1 MNAHAEF
8 DTDRASR
15 FENRFVD
22 VLNGGALCL
31 MTSLGHRTGLFDRL
45 AGMKAATS
53 AEIAAAAGLNERYVR
68 EWLGAMV
75 AGGVVEVEPA
85 SGRYHLPIEHA
96 SYLTR
101 SAPMNF
107 GVGAQFIPLL
117 GAIEDDI
124 VECFRNGGGVPYER
138 FGRFHE
144 VMAEESGQTV
154 LPVLIDQILPL
165 ADGIVERLERGA
177 TAMDVGCGRGRALML
192 LAERFPNS
200 RFLGLDLSE
209 EAIGWARGH
218 AMMKGLDNLAFDV
231 KDLSDFDRT
240 APKAAFD
247 LVMTFDA
254 IHDQPNPM
262 AMLKGLRRALK
273 DDGVYLAQDIKGS
286 CHHHK
291 NADHPIG
298 TLIYAISCMH
308 CMTVSLAQ
316 GGDGLGA
323 MWGVET
329 ARQYFGDA
337 GFRHVEVHELPHD
350 IQNYYYV
357 CRP

>member
-1 MNAHAEF
+1 MNAHTKF
-8 DTDRASR
+8 DADRASR
-15 FENRFVD
+15 FESRYVD
-22 VLNGGALCL
+22 VLNSGALCL
-31 MTSLGHRTGLFDRL
+31 MTSLGHRTGLFDTM
-45 AGMKAATS
+45 AVMPPATS
-53 AEIAAAAGLNERYVR
+53 AEIASRAGLNERYVR

-75 AGGVVEVEPA
+75 AAAVVEVEEA
-85 SGRYHLPIEHA
+85 SGRYRLPPEHA

-101 SAPMNF
+101 SAPANF

-124 VECFRNGGGVPYER
+124 VDCFRKGGGVSYER

-154 LPVLIDQILPL
+154 LPALVDQILPL
-165 ADGIVERLERGA
+165 ADGLVDRLERGIV
-177 TAMDVGCGRGRALML
+177 AMDVGCGRGRALML
-192 LAERFPNS
+192 LAERFPKS
-200 RFLGLDLSE
+200 RFLGLDLSP
-209 EAIGWARGH
+209 EAIGWARDET
-218 AMMKGLDNLAFDV
+218 ARRGLDNLKFDV

-254 IHDQPNPM
+254 IHDQPKPM

-273 DDGVYLAQDIKGS
+273 SDGVYVAQDIKGS
-286 CHHHK
+286 CHHHN
-291 NADHPIG
+291 NADHPLG
-298 TLIYAISCMH
+298 TMLYAISCMH

-329 ARQYFGDA
+329 ARKYFTEA
-337 GFRHVEVHELPHD
+337 GFGSVAVHELGHD